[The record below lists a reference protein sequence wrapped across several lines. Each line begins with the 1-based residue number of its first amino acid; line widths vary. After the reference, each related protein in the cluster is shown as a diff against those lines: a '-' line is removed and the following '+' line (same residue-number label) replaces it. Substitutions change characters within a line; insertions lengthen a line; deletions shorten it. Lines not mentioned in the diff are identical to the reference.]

1 MAVRSEFCPNCFQK
15 IKGQSQC
22 PHCNYDCFE
31 RENQLALPMNALLNG
46 RYVAGRILGAGGF
59 GITYKAYDLV
69 TNQLCAVKEY
79 VPLGYANRHKDRM
92 TLTPTSVEK
101 EEVFNHGKKKF
112 LDEANI
118 LVDLHYISSVV
129 EVIDCFGENGTAYFV
144 MEYLDGATLNQL
156 RGSLGGKLPF
166 NYAYDVIRS
175 VAYCLREVH
184 TKANIFHRDISPE
197 NIMIKQDGQ
206 IKVIDFGTA
215 KYIHGQKS
223 QNLSIVLKP
232 GFAPPEQYSSSGKQ
246 GGFTDVYALA
256 ATFYFILT
264 GKKVPAAPDR
274 IGGGAEVEPIDRI
287 MGSGYKGLAELL
299 DRALRIKIAERT
311 QTMGEFIREIE
322 NFKKHWD
329 KETGSDSPSTVVEIK
344 KKNAEDFGKGKN
356 SLSRGSTKSTTEQQ
370 MGHSDRRIPVH
381 NKKKSRSRVH
391 PYLDGVSG
399 PVKGYRYPLPVNTMI
414 TLGRSRA
421 SNITIPL
428 SVIGRKHV
436 ELFYDTYNGLFFIVD
451 NHSVNGTYIN
461 GVKCEPD
468 AITPVKPGSI
478 LSLAQNSCVFQ
489 LGVVNEK

>member
-1 MAVRSEFCPNCFQK
+1 MAVRSELCPNCFQLLS
-15 IKGQSQC
+15 GQSHC

-79 VPLGYANRHKDRM
+79 VPLGYANRHKDGM
-92 TLTPTSVEK
+92 TLTPTSSEK
-101 EEVFNHGKKKF
+101 EEVFRHGKKKF

-206 IKVIDFGTA
+206 VKVIDFGTA

-256 ATFYFILT
+256 STFYFILT

-274 IGGGAEVEPIDRI
+274 IGVGAEVEPIDHLL
-287 MGSGYKGLAELL
+287 GAGYKGLSKVL
-299 DRALRIKIAERT
+299 DHALRIKISERT

-322 NFKKHWD
+322 HFKKQWD
-329 KETGSDSPSTVVEIK
+329 NEIGTDSPSTVIEIR
-344 KKNAEDFGKGKN
+344 KKNEEELSRGKSN
-356 SLSRGSTKSTTEQQ
+356 SSRGSTKNTTEQQ
-370 MGHSDRRIPVH
+370 IRSGKNGVSI
-381 NKKKSRSRVH
+381 NKKRKRSRVH
-391 PYLDGVSG
+391 PYLDGIAG
-399 PVKGYRYPLPVNTMI
+399 PVQGYRYPLPVNTMI

-421 SNITIPL
+421 SSITIPL

-468 AITPVKPGSI
+468 AIIPVKPGSI